1 MDAIPADAALRQLR
15 QAIYQDLLGR
25 RKDTLFE
32 LLDAVSSAPGPLP
45 LAHHSLSPLC
55 QHGWASLPK
64 ALAHGTLDPAAAR
77 QLLVASLPRLPPGQ
91 RPVWIIDGTT
101 WPRPDAVT
109 SPERTWSHRANRGIP
124 QHGLIP
130 GWEYQW
136 LGETPDPNGSWLL
149 PLDLTRRGP
158 AIERPTPL
166 ALTQLRAALAARPA
180 EAPWPIAALD
190 SGYGLEELLLGV
202 RPTCP
207 DRLPVSVLVRLNR
220 RRRVESPPLLY
231 SGRGRRPTYGPPL
244 YLNDPATQPP
254 ADREQTL
261 ADPRRGTVTISV
273 WTGMRVRGAAG
284 AHPFCLVRITMER
297 LPRSE
302 RAPEPL
308 WLAWLEA
315 EPPADLALLWAVYR
329 QRFTIEHAIRFT
341 KQELGWTTVRLRDPG
356 AADRWSWLV
365 ALAWWQLWLGRELIT
380 EARLPWQ
387 PALAPARLTPGRVR
401 RALGTI
407 LAGLGQPTRPVRRR
421 GKSPGR
427 RSGQCPGP
435 KPRHA
440 VVRRRSRAP
449 PRRRQRRSRH

>member
-1 MDAIPADAALRQLR
+1 MDPVPADAALRQLR
-15 QAIYQDLLGR
+15 QAIYQAVLGR

-64 ALAHGTLDPAAAR
+64 ALTHGTLEPAVAR
-77 QLLVASLPRLPPGQ
+77 RLLVASLPRCPPGQ

-109 SPERTWSHRANRGIP
+109 SPERTWSHRAHRGLP

-136 LGETPDPNGSWLL
+136 LGQAPDPAGSWLL
-149 PLDLTRRGP
+149 PLDVTRRGP
-158 AIERPTPL
+158 AVERPTPL
-166 ALTQLRAALAARPA
+166 ALSQLQGALAARPA
-180 EAPWPIAALD
+180 DEPWPIVALD

-202 RPTCP
+202 RPSCP

-220 RRRVESPPLLY
+220 RRRVEGPPLAY
-231 SGRGRRPTYGPPL
+231 RGRGRRPTYGPPL
-244 YLNDPATQPP
+244 YLNDPTTQPP
-254 ADREQTL
+254 PDQQQML

-273 WTGMRVRGAAG
+273 WTGIRVRGTAG
-284 AHPFCLVRITMER
+284 AHPFCLARITMER
-297 LPRSE
+297 LPRSA

-315 EPPADLALLWAVYR
+315 APPDLALLWDSYR
-329 QRFTIEHAIRFT
+329 QRFTIEHAIRFA
-341 KQELGWTTVRLRDPG
+341 KQALGWTSVRLSDPA

-365 ALAWWQLWLGRELIT
+365 ALVWWQLWLGRRLVAD
-380 EARLPWQ
+380 ARLPWQ
-387 PALAPARLTPGRVR
+387 PAVAPERLTPGRVR
-401 RALGTI
+401 RALGPI
-407 LAGLGQPTRPVRRR
+407 LVALGQPTRPVRRR

-427 RSGQCPGP
+427 RPGQCPGP
-435 KPRHA
+435 KARHP

-449 PRRRQRRSRH
+449 PRRRTQGSRH